1 MSRFPVIAFLVLGV
15 ATIAAFF
22 IAQHLKVSTPLIS
35 GVTPPSPAE
44 INPLSAGSCVDPVGD
59 QRIGPVSR
67 ISFYLLHASD
77 RVDVYVVNQ
86 PGTHTIATLARDRFM
101 KASLFPHEVPTA
113 FAWNGREQNGSIA
126 PDGTYY
132 FDVHLIHQGR
142 TVTIS
147 NESGPL
153 PVRVA
158 SRASCP

>member
-1 MSRFPVIAFLVLGV
+1 MSRFPLIAFLVLVVGTV
-15 ATIAAFF
+15 AAFF

-44 INPLSAGSCVDPVGD
+44 INPLSGRSCVDPLRRE
-59 QRIGPVSR
+59 RIGPVSQ

-77 RVDVYVVNQ
+77 HVDVYIVNQ
-86 PGTHTIATLARDRFM
+86 SGTRTITTLARHRFM
-101 KASLFPHEVPTA
+101 KASLFPHEVPTY
-113 FAWNGREQNGSIA
+113 FAWNGRQQSGAVA

-132 FDVHLIHQGR
+132 FNVHLIHQGR

-153 PVRVA
+153 PVRVNTRTRCA
-158 SRASCP
+158 